1 MRTPFYIPAS
11 VIIALV
17 WTGLAVLFGIV
28 GWRIVMIWRTR
39 NRDSASTYKE
49 VVENLKNLRSRGL
62 LDDDE
67 FRAVKSNLGER
78 LKSREDL

>member
-1 MRTPFYIPAS
+1 
-11 VIIALV
+11 
-17 WTGLAVLFGIV
+17 
-28 GWRIVMIWRTR
+28 MIWRTR